1 MIIGF
6 KVINNV
12 VDKCSV
18 MFFFECNDFNTI
30 LVMLT
35 NSIKIM
41 TKVIK
46 ISSLLFLVF
55 LSLSCSATNN
65 IKQKEKIRALTTRQ
79 FDANS
84 KEVFNVMLDILKDEN
99 VQIYSANENTGVLSA
114 KSVDK
119 VPFGLQMLST
129 IAVGSTTERYVYTY
143 SFSVKDLGNNKTE
156 AKLLIYQVSHDNDF
170 TGDNVVQTSSEGL
183 LKSKKLYNHYF
194 ELIQNKL

>member
-1 MIIGF
+1 
-6 KVINNV
+6 
-12 VDKCSV
+12 

-30 LVMLT
+30 LVILT

-143 SFSVKDLGNNKTE
+143 SFSVKDLGNNRTE

-183 LKSKKLYNHYF
+183 LKSKKLYKHYF